1 MMLVRDQSS
10 DSFIDSDND
19 IGIYDERLGNNLVDS
34 ERATQ
39 VDRRLLNVVRV
50 RNEKYEREAELS
62 A

>member
-1 MMLVRDQSS
+1 MMLVNDQSS
-10 DSFIDSDND
+10 DSFIDTDND
-19 IGIYDERLGNNLVDS
+19 IGIYDERLRNNLVDS

-50 RNEKYEREAELS
+50 RNEKYKHEAELS